1 MMRPDARDPLWM
13 PAPLLD
19 LDADRPLRVAV
30 FEGADGAVIDP
41 AVAASLRQAAGWLEQ
56 AGCAIELAQLPAFTE
71 LADMFFSMVKTEES
85 EGTSRAIERLGD
97 DALRRARAGTM
108 ARARKFTLEEYVDAL
123 GRRSA
128 ILREWQAFFN
138 RYDVLMLPVSYQ
150 LALPIDADQ
159 KGDEAV
165 SRIIDAHQP
174 MLAISMLGLPS
185 LAMPTGVVG
194 GIPTGVQVVS
204 GRFKEEL
211 CLRAGAIIEAN
222 RPPITPIDPVVGR

>member
-1 MMRPDARDPLWM
+1 
-13 PAPLLD
+13 
-19 LDADRPLRVAV
+19 
-30 FEGADGAVIDP
+30 
-41 AVAASLRQAAGWLEQ
+41 
-56 AGCAIELAQLPAFTE
+56 
-71 LADMFFSMVKTEES
+71 MFFSMVKTEEG

-108 ARARKFTLEEYVDAL
+108 ARARKFTLEEYVAAL
-123 GRRSA
+123 ARRSA
-128 ILREWQAFFN
+128 ILREWQALFD
-138 RYDVLMLPVSYQ
+138 RYDVLMLPISYQ

-159 KGDEAV
+159 GGDEAV

-185 LAMPTGVVG
+185 LAMPTGVAG

-211 CLRAGAIIEAN
+211 CLRVGAIIEEN
-222 RPPITPIDPVVGR
+222 RPPITPIDPGVRR

>member
-1 MMRPDARDPLWM
+1 
-13 PAPLLD
+13 
-19 LDADRPLRVAV
+19 
-30 FEGADGAVIDP
+30 
-41 AVAASLRQAAGWLEQ
+41 
-56 AGCAIELAQLPAFTE
+56 
-71 LADMFFSMVKTEES
+71 MFFSMVKTEEG

-108 ARARKFTLEEYVDAL
+108 ARARKFTLEEYVAAL
-123 GRRSA
+123 ARRTA
-128 ILREWQAFFN
+128 ILRQWQALFDL
-138 RYDVLMLPVSYQ
+138 YDILMLPISYQ

-185 LAMPTGVVG
+185 LAMPTGVIG
-194 GIPTGVQVVS
+194 GIPTGVQLVS
-204 GRFKEEL
+204 GRFKEEF

-222 RPPITPIDPVVGR
+222 RPPVTPIDPVAEPH